1 MDHAEKQPDFHQNVG
16 ADFIHICEH
25 LVSKSMEISVL
36 ILHKNRY
43 IVVIQVNLNK
53 PVSILSKV
61 KDGDTVK
68 VHYTGTLTEDGTVFD
83 SSRER
88 EPLEFTLGEGKLIP
102 GFEQAVIGM
111 EVGDDTTVEIESDDA
126 YGQRRE
132 DLELEVAKSDLP
144 DNIDPQVGMQL
155 QMQQQENGQ
164 AIPVQITAVE
174 DDYVKLDANHPLAG
188 KDLTFDIELVE
199 VVD

>member
-1 MDHAEKQPDFHQNVG
+1 
-16 ADFIHICEH
+16 
-25 LVSKSMEISVL
+25 MEISVL

-111 EVGDDTTVEIESDDA
+111 EVGDDTTVEIESEDA